1 MAQYTN
7 QAQLSYNGT
16 VVNSNIAVGEIV
28 GTLTAAKTAIRDT
41 YSRGDSIAYVVSI
54 VNTGS
59 AVSGLSLTDN
69 LGEYTFDENTLFPLT
84 YTEGSTVYFVNGV
97 LQPTPT
103 VTYDGNELIITGI
116 SIPANG
122 NAIIVYETVVNSFA
136 PLNENGE
143 IINTVTVSGMS
154 ISTITA
160 EETITAVAGPLL
172 TITKSISPVP
182 VEENGRVTYNFLI
195 QNLGNAD
202 AVATD
207 NIVLTDVFNPIL
219 TDIAVSYNGTPWTE
233 GVEYTYNE
241 ATGVFSTTQSAI
253 TVPSA
258 IFTQDPTTG
267 EWQSTPGAVSLTVI
281 GTIIS

>member
-28 GTLTAAKTAIRDT
+28 GTLTATKTAIRDT

-59 AVSGLSLTDN
+59 AVSGLSVTDN
-69 LGEYTFDENTLFPLT
+69 LGEYTFGEGTLFPLT

-116 SIPANG
+116 SVPANG
-122 NAIIVYETVVNSFA
+122 NAIIVYETVANSFA
-136 PLNENGE
+136 PLNEGGE
-143 IINTVTVSGMS
+143 ITNTITINGIGVSP
-154 ISTITA
+154 ITA
-160 EETITAVAGPLL
+160 EETISAVAGPLL

-195 QNLGNAD
+195 QNLPDPG
-202 AVATD
+202 
-207 NIVLTDVFNPIL
+207 IKPI
-219 TDIAVSYNGTPWTE
+219 S
-233 GVEYTYNE
+233 
-241 ATGVFSTTQSAI
+241 SAL
-253 TVPSA
+253 A
-258 IFTQDPTTG
+258 G
-267 EWQSTPGAVSLTVI
+267 
-281 GTIIS
+281 